1 MASDKTHNETP
12 SNIPKVPWESWWWT
26 HRETSCTLDCL
37 WYPGAALAVKLVANQ
52 AEVKKGQE
60 ESCCSQCLSVSN
72 HADKNHTTPSAQQK
86 ISLSI
91 YPYNIT
97 IQASGHLL
105 SLSKQKSSLETLV
118 MQVMAWNHPFSRKM
132 VILHLES
139 KEDWLGVQS
148 YYVSQIQSP
157 LVIQEQLTDQSLRV
171 YIQCRYG
178 SHWIVPGFF
187 LGSCWHGS
195 SVYCYLPSL
204 WKA

>member
-1 MASDKTHNETP
+1 MALDTQWSFQQCSWSALGEPMVCTQKP
-12 SNIPKVPWESWWWT
+12 AAVWAALVPGT
-26 HRETSCTLDCL
+26 
-37 WYPGAALAVKLVANQ
+37 ALAVELVTNQ

-105 SLSKQKSSLETLV
+105 SLSKQKSFLETLV

-157 LVIQEQLTDQSLRV
+157 LVIQEQLTDQSVRV
-171 YIQCRYG
+171 FIQCRYA
-178 SHWIVPGFF
+178 SHWTVPGV
-187 LGSCWHGS
+187 L
-195 SVYCYLPSL
+195 LT
-204 WKA
+204 